1 MRLPGSK
8 TLFMPN
14 RIFSKIPGYFSRRQF
29 FEPGGYREIWK
40 IAWPL
45 VVLNASNTV
54 MMITNRVFI
63 AQSSSEEIAAAMP
76 AGQMFFTLM
85 AFFLITT
92 SFTATIVAQYHG
104 SRDSAG
110 CVRAAWNGFYFGTA
124 VAALLAF
131 LLPAGGFWIIMH
143 NGHSPLI
150 AMHEAD
156 YFVAMA
162 PCAGFTCMET
172 ALLSF
177 FTGRGKTALVAGIKV
192 TGCIVS
198 IPLNYILI
206 FGKFGLP
213 ALGILG
219 AGLANSFANLC
230 TLLIAMAF
238 FLSVRQSEYPT
249 RSNKKLEWKFI
260 SKLLRFGMPA
270 GFQTFLRNAAFA
282 VVVMMIGKL
291 GDEELA
297 ATSIALSINMI
308 GNMPM
313 IGLMDATSV
322 ITGQYIGRRRLLVVE
337 HISGRSWRM
346 LMCWTLTMGILYV
359 LAPELLIRLF
369 GSRNSSSAT
378 MNMPEVIDYAVTVLR
393 YAAVFNILDA
403 TRFIAMGSLRGA
415 GDTTVPLWIGMAT
428 SWLIQIPGTVLL
440 VYVFHASIGAVWA
453 LITFYI
459 AVDAAL
465 MVWRRRSGA
474 WKKIKLIDLPPASP
488 EKELREYPEDA
499 LT

>member
-1 MRLPGSK
+1 MLRQ
-8 TLFMPN
+8 LFT
-14 RIFSKIPGYFSRRQF
+14 RFTGCFSRRQF
-29 FEPGGYREIWK
+29 LEPGGYREIWR

-63 AQSSSEEIAAAMP
+63 ARSSPEEIAAAMP

-92 SFTATIVAQYHG
+92 GFTATIVAQFHG
-104 SRDSAG
+104 HRDGIG
-110 CVRAAWNGFYFGTA
+110 CVKAAWNGFYFGAA

-131 LLPAGGFWIIMH
+131 ALPAAGYWIIMH
-143 NGHSPLI
+143 NGHDPVI
-150 AMHEAD
+150 ALQEAD

-162 PCAGFTCMET
+162 PCAGLTCMET
-172 ALLSF
+172 AFLSF
-177 FTGRGKTALVAGIKV
+177 FTGRGKTALVAGIKII
-192 TGCIVS
+192 GCIVC
-198 IPLNYILI
+198 IPMNYLLI
-206 FGKFGLP
+206 FGGFGLP

-230 TLLIAMAF
+230 TFAIALSF
-238 FLSVRQSEYPT
+238 FLLVRQSEFPT
-249 RSNKKLEWKFI
+249 RSYKAFDRVFNRR
-260 SKLLRFGMPA
+260 LLRFGMPA

-282 VVVMMIGKL
+282 VVVMMIGHL
-291 GDEELA
+291 GNEELT

-322 ITGQYIGRRRLLVVE
+322 VTGQFIGQRRLLVVE
-337 HISGRSWRM
+337 RISGRSWRM
-346 LMCWTLTMGILYV
+346 LMCWTLSMGLLYW
-359 LAPELLIRLF
+359 LAPEFLIRLF
-369 GSRNSSSAT
+369 GSRNTASASMDMSQVT
-378 MNMPEVIDYAVTVLR
+378 DYAVTILR
-393 YAAVFNILDA
+393 FAAVFNILDA

-440 VYVFHASIGAVWA
+440 VYVYRASIGAVWA

-474 WKKIKLIDLPPASP
+474 WKKINLIGLPPASP
-488 EKELREYPEDA
+488 AAELREHPEDA
-499 LT
+499 SA